1 MGVLQRF
8 ERRLGGFVEGAFARV
23 FKGAVEPVEVVSALQ
38 REAGDHKRVM
48 GAGRM
53 IVPNSY
59 VVELSPSDHENFLS
73 YGGQLNGEIARSV
86 REEIAEQGWSTFGQI
101 SVTLER
107 HDDLATGVF
116 RVGST
121 VDGGSPTPA
130 GRDGERAAARLEAA
144 HGTDYPLRLGANVV
158 GRAEDA
164 QVRLPDVGA
173 SRRHAQI
180 DVDGEGASL
189 TDLGSTNG
197 TQVNDRTVV
206 ARQDLRDGDRVQ
218 VGSTVLVFRMDG

>member
-8 ERRLGGFVEGAFARV
+8 ERRLGGLVEGAFAKV

-38 REAGDHKRVM
+38 REAADHKRVL

-59 VVELSPSDHENFLS
+59 VVELSPADHENFLS
-73 YGGQLNGEIARSV
+73 YGAQLTGEIARSV

-101 SVTLER
+101 TVTLEN

-116 RVGST
+116 RVGSA
-121 VDGGSPTPA
+121 VDGGPQQPA
-130 GRDGERAAARLEAA
+130 ASGAPATSARLERAR
-144 HGTDYPLRLGANVV
+144 GEDYPLRLGSNVI
-158 GRAEDA
+158 GRGEDA

-173 SRRHAQI
+173 SRRHALI
-180 DVDGEGASL
+180 EVDGLHATL

-197 TQVNDRTVV
+197 TQVNNQSAIGVLE
-206 ARQDLRDGDRVQ
+206 LRDCDRVQ